1 MGSQSDIFQ
10 ETCICKLF
18 EVQSSLCLYKF
29 IQLSI
34 PNLDIQLSCFGYL

>member
-18 EVQSSLCLYKF
+18 EVQSSLCLYKN
-29 IQLSI
+29 QLSI